1 MGRIYISNMM
11 KIVALSALAAVAAAA
26 PARET
31 VMTAV
36 RVQPSFE
43 EFKAANGKLYVSANE
58 HEKRAAVFAD
68 NVQYMNEHN
77 AKYAAG
83 TETFYLGVN
92 EFSDLSH
99 DEFKAL
105 YIGPKIP
112 ARNATNLAAP
122 RTRVSLT
129 GTADAV
135 DWRTK
140 GAVTPVKNQGQC
152 GSCWSFST
160 TGSTEGRVQIAG
172 NALTPLSEQQLMD
185 CSVKEG
191 DHSCEGGLMDYG
203 FQYIIDNGGLNSE
216 AAYPYVEKD
225 EACNKAKEK
234 TDVATIKSF
243 KDVTPN
249 SEEALATAVASGPVS
264 VAIEA
269 DQRAFQSYSGGI
281 LSAACGT
288 KLDHGVLAVGYGTDY
303 WIVKNSWGATWGMKG
318 YIQLKRGVG
327 KSGECGIA
335 AQPSYPVAGKGPA
348 PGPTPPSPPSP
359 SPPPPSPSPPAP
371 AGGPYADPNAG
382 PCPAGSTAVQIT
394 GLQGSFCS
402 PKCGLFAKC
411 PKSPSAAEAKCVLE
425 TAGSQKPTQCALI
438 CTPSALAGECP
449 AKASCKAISGTGLC
463 TYDE

>member
-1 MGRIYISNMM
+1 MM
-11 KIVALSALAAVAAAA
+11 KIAALSALVAVAAAA
-26 PARET
+26 PHRET
-31 VMTAV
+31 VSVQAK
-36 RVQPSFE
+36 VQPSFDD
-43 EFKAANGKLYVSANE
+43 FKATHGKSYVSPNE
-58 HEKRAAVFAD
+58 HEKRAAIYAD
-68 NVQYMNEHN
+68 NVDYMNQHN

-83 TETFYLGVN
+83 SVTFYLGVN

-105 YIGPKIP
+105 YVGPKIP
-112 ARNATNLAAP
+112 VRNATNLAP
-122 RTRVSLT
+122 KRLRVKMA

-140 GAVTPVKNQGQC
+140 GSVTPVKNQGQC

-203 FQYIIDNGGLNSE
+203 FQYIIDNGGLDSE
-216 AAYPYVEKD
+216 SDYPYKEKD
-225 EACNKAKEK
+225 EACNAAKAKNV
-234 TDVATIKSF
+234 VATIKSF

-249 SEEALATAVASGPVS
+249 SEEDLATAVASGPVS

-288 KLDHGVLAVGYGTDY
+288 KLDHGVLAVGYGDDY

-348 PGPTPPSPPSP
+348 PGPTPPGPA
-359 SPPPPSPSPPAP
+359 PPPPPPSPPAP
-371 AGGPYADPNAG
+371 AGGPYEDPNSG
-382 PCPAGSTAVQIT
+382 PCAT
-394 GLQGSFCS
+394 GEES
-402 PKCGLFAKC
+402 
-411 PKSPSAAEAKCVLE
+411 V
-425 TAGSQKPTQCALI
+425 
-438 CTPSALAGECP
+438 
-449 AKASCKAISGTGLC
+449 
-463 TYDE
+463 